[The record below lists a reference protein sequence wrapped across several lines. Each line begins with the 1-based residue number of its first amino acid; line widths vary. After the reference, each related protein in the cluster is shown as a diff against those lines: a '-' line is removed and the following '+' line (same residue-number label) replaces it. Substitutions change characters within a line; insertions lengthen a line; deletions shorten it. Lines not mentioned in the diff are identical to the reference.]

1 MSQPTSERSV
11 DAVRAAARLAKVA
24 GSALVDAELTLPQ
37 YRVLV
42 FLSVRERPAAH
53 VAALLGVTP
62 PTVTS
67 VVDGLVARGLVSRT
81 TDPADRR
88 RVVLRITD
96 DGAAAMAGGD
106 AVVGAGLDRLLARL
120 DESQAETALVGLELL
135 NRAMELALEERFG
148 PDSPTL
154 AP

>member
-1 MSQPTSERSV
+1 MSQPTSARSV

-24 GSALVDAELTLPQ
+24 GTALAEAELTLPQ

-42 FLSVRERPAAH
+42 FLSVRDRPAAH

-67 VVDGLVARGLVSRT
+67 VVDGLESRGLVSRS
-81 TDPADRR
+81 TDPEDRR
-88 RVVLRITD
+88 RVRLAITAA
-96 DGAAAMAGGD
+96 GTAAMAAGD
-106 AVVGAGLDRLLARL
+106 EVVGAGLDRLLGRL
-120 DESQAETALVGLELL
+120 DDHDAESALVGLELL

-148 PDSPTL
+148 DDVDSP
-154 AP
+154 AR

>member
-1 MSQPTSERSV
+1 MSQPTSARSV

-24 GSALVDAELTLPQ
+24 GSALTGAELTLPQ
-37 YRVLV
+37 YRVLA

-67 VVDGLVARGLVSRT
+67 VVDGLESRGLVARAV
-81 TDPADRR
+81 DPDDRR
-88 RVVLRITD
+88 RVRLTITV
-96 DGAAAMAGGD
+96 AGTVALTAGD
-106 AVVGAGLDRLLARL
+106 AVVGDGLDRLLQRL
-120 DESQAETALVGLELL
+120 DAADSEAALVGLELL

-148 PDSPTL
+148 GDTAPT
-154 AP
+154 P